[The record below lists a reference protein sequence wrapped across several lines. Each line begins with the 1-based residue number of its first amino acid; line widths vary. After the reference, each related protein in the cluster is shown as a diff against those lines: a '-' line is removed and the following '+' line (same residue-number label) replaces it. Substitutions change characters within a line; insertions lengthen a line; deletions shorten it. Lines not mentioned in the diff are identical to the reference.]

1 MSQPDPP
8 PRSRFTPDPAVLPGP
23 RRPQADGWEIVIADD
38 LNEKSGELIEK
49 LTDVPPRSAGTLW
62 FDSPGGSVYSGLA
75 VASVLKLRGLRATG
89 VVAGECSSAALMPLA
104 ACSRR
109 VVTPHCTLLF
119 HPIRWTGEEDMRM
132 EDAAEWARHF
142 ADLEKDLDSLLAGLF
157 GCDPSVL
164 QDWTR
169 PGRFVT
175 GREMVDAGLAELVT
189 LYDGDVWRQLPPE
202 RGRGRRR
209 T

>member
-1 MSQPDPP
+1 MPRHDDDP
-8 PRSRFTPDPAVLPGP
+8 PRSRFSAGPAPAAGP
-23 RRPQADGWEIVIADD
+23 RPRRDESWELVVADD

-49 LTDVPPRSAGTLW
+49 LVDVPRRSAGTLW

-75 VASVLKLRGLRATG
+75 VASVIRLRGLRPTG

-104 ACSRR
+104 ACPRR

-142 ADLEKDLDSLLAGLF
+142 ADLEKNLDAMLARMF
-157 GCDPSVL
+157 GCDPAL
-164 QDWTR
+164 LREWTR
-169 PGRFVT
+169 PGRFVS
-175 GREMVDAGLAELVT
+175 GEEMVAAGLAEMAT
-189 LYDGDVWRQLPPE
+189 LDADVWSQL
-202 RGRGRRR
+202 
-209 T
+209 